1 MPCRKASGTGM
12 VARCVN
18 LFVRIVHLRE
28 RDRIVGA
35 KPHAIGTGA
44 AVLGIEGTIAIDIV
58 SAVAVLTHRV
68 ITREQLAIG
77 AGSLV
82 GSSTRCIAIAIV
94 VGRGVRTRVII
105 LG

>member
-1 MPCRKASGTGM
+1 M

-18 LFVRIVHLRE
+18 LFIRIVHLRE

-35 KPHAIGTGA
+35 QPHGTGA
-44 AVLGIEGTIAIDIV
+44 AVLGVMNTIAIQVV
-58 SAVAVLTHRV
+58 SGIAVLTHRV

-77 AGSLV
+77 ADSLV
-82 GSSTRCIAIAIV
+82 GSSTRWIAIAIV
-94 VGRGVRTRVII
+94 VGRGVRTHVVI